1 MMIWNAQQQQQRTL
15 CGNCYDTRY
24 LDFVCVDQL
33 GTLIQPDYVTSKF
46 AQILNKYGLRPIRFR
61 DLRHSCATIMLYLGY
76 SLKDIQTWLGHSNY
90 NFRVT
95 LRGAGGT
102 PPPAFFF
109 FIHQPGIQTGS
120 SLHRNLFGGHIAANN
135 FISFLPCGKNDG
147 IL

>member
-1 MMIWNAQQQQQRTL
+1 MRTLPLCSYTQNYLMMIWNAQQQQQRTL

-90 NFRVT
+90 NFT
-95 LRGAGGT
+95 ADT
-102 PPPAFFF
+102 Y
-109 FIHQPGIQTGS
+109 IHSGS
-120 SLHRNLFGGHIAANN
+120 LLNRAVMRISLKILC
-135 FISFLPCGKNDG
+135 SLLPFA
-147 IL
+147 